1 MRFEGWNSAGWPLQ
15 NAASVWAE
23 HEAEGATG
31 SSPAKWECMSLHFED
46 QQPHSNVYG
55 KWEEPG
61 EGGQRPLCPQYWD
74 ARRKRPNHEGQVLFR
89 RMKVIEGL
97 CI

>member
-1 MRFEGWNSAGWPLQ
+1 MGFEGWNSAGWPLQ

-23 HEAEGATG
+23 REAEGATG
-31 SSPAKWECMSLHFED
+31 SPPAKWECRSPHFED
-46 QQPHSNVYG
+46 RQPHSNVYG
-55 KWEEPG
+55 IWEATVLSTGMLGEKEPTMRVG
-61 EGGQRPLCPQYWD
+61 CCLE
-74 ARRKRPNHEGQVLFR
+74 E